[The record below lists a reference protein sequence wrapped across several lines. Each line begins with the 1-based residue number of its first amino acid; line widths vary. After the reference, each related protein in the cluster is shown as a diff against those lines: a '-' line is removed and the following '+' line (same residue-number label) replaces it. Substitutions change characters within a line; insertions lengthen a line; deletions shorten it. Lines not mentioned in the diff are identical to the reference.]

1 MFNLNN
7 LNEISSGFCNCRVG
21 IGCDCRDA
29 IVTVA
34 VKVILAVEGA
44 VAGKV
49 SIYGVEVFI
58 GRVGLDKQENRNR
71 EMRLNKNKIGFIGAF
86 F

>member
-1 MFNLNN
+1 
-7 LNEISSGFCNCRVG
+7 
-21 IGCDCRDA
+21 
-29 IVTVA
+29 

-49 SIYGVEVFI
+49 SIYDVEVFI

-86 F
+86 LKFLRTIKG